1 MPFLDPDPLTDA
13 LRKYLRGKP
22 ADPGL
27 PRGVRWAKFLS
38 IIVVAGVLLGTLF
51 AFSIYVA
58 AVVDVVSA
66 FTSRHHSLHGVATE
80 VSRDNPHAF
89 LLRFIVGA
97 CIGSALGLI
106 YVIRCLIK
114 RVDP

>member
-1 MPFLDPDPLTDA
+1 MPRDPIWL
-13 LRKYLRGKP
+13 
-22 ADPGL
+22 
-27 PRGVRWAKFLS
+27 RWAKFLS
-38 IIVVAGVLLGTLF
+38 IIVVAGVLLGAIF

-66 FTSRHHSLHGVATE
+66 FTSRHNSLHRVATE
-80 VSRDNPHAF
+80 VSRDNPHVF
-89 LLRFIVGA
+89 LLRFIVGT
-97 CIGSALGLI
+97 CIGSVLGLI